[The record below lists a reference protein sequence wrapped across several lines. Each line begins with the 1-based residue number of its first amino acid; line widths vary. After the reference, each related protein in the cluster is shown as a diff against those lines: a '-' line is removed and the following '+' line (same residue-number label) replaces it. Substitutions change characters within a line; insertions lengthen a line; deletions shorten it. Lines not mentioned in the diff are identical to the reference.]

1 MGVKL
6 GVILYICTKYLF
18 MASVRYVLKT
28 DSKWN
33 AIYMRFKHGGE
44 DNLISTGIKVPK
56 GKFSK
61 SLQRIN
67 YTDEVDVDDLNDKL
81 RNLKTHI
88 LNKYSTDS
96 LDSIVINNKWLKS
109 NINSFFNRL
118 TEESKE
124 DEKLFLYSF
133 MTTYI
138 KAAKKRINSSNNPIE
153 YRTVQHY
160 ETTQRKLK
168 AFEDYKGKL
177 IKLTDVNLQFR
188 EEFIEYLENEQM
200 LNPNTIGGY
209 VNVIKRVCR
218 KADFKGYNVSNGFK
232 STDFKAPSN
241 EALDTYLTIDE
252 INKIYKHKFTKD
264 YLDNARDWLIVGVWT
279 GFRVSDLL
287 SLTKEDIS
295 RDGLIFKETVK
306 TKKPVYV
313 PILEQVKS
321 ILDKREGDFPRPI
334 SDQKFNDYIKIVC
347 KEAGIDGKIKGAR
360 ICEIEIE
367 RKNGVKETICRKK
380 TDFYPKYELV
390 SSHICRR
397 SFATNHYGKLDTMT
411 IMSVTGHKT
420 ESQFLKYI
428 KVTQKEHAER
438 IKEYWKNTIT

>member
-1 MGVKL
+1 
-6 GVILYICTKYLF
+6 

-28 DSKWN
+28 NSKWN
-33 AIYMRFKHGGE
+33 SIYIRLKHDGGK
-44 DNLISTGIKVPK
+44 DRLISTGIKVPK
-56 GKFSK
+56 NKFSK

-88 LNKYSTDS
+88 LNKYSSDS
-96 LDSIVINNKWLKS
+96 LGSTVIDNKWLKL
-109 NINSFFNRL
+109 NVDSFFNRI
-118 TEESKE
+118 TNESKE
-124 DEKLFLYSF
+124 DEKHFLYSY

-138 KAAKKRINSSNNPIE
+138 EAAKKRIDNLNNPIDN
-153 YRTVQHY
+153 RTVQHY

-168 AFEDYKGKL
+168 AFETYKGKL
-177 IKLTDVNLQFR
+177 VRLTDVNLQFR

-209 VNVIKRVCR
+209 LNVIKRVCR
-218 KADFKGYNVSNGFK
+218 KADFQGYDVNNSYK
-232 STDFKAPSN
+232 SPDFKAPSN
-241 EALDTYLTIDE
+241 EALDTYLTIEE
-252 INKIYKHKFTKD
+252 INKIYNHKFTKD

-287 SLTKEDIS
+287 SLTKDDITK
-295 RDGLIFKETVK
+295 DGLIFKETIK

-313 PILEQVKS
+313 PILGQVKN
-321 ILDKREGDFPRPI
+321 ILDKRDGNFPRHI

-347 KEAGIDGKIKGAR
+347 KEAGINSEIKGSKM
-360 ICEIEIE
+360 CEIEVE
-367 RKNGVKETICRKK
+367 RKNGVKDIIHRKK
-380 TDFYPKYELV
+380 TDFYPKWELV

-411 IMSVTGHKT
+411 IMNVTGHKT

-428 KVTQKEHAER
+428 KVTPKEHAER
-438 IKEYWKNTIT
+438 IREYWKNRTVNG